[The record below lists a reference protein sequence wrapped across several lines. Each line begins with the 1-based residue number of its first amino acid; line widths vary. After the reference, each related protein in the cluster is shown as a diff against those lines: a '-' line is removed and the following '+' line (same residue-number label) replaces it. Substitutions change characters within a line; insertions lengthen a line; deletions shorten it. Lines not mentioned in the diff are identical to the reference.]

1 MSLTQELG
9 KRGRFAKVLVYGAC
23 LRQNRESGENPV
35 RTRRCIRG
43 QTPQNATVQL
53 IWAGRRGK

>member
-9 KRGRFAKVLVYGAC
+9 KRERFVKVSVYGAC
-23 LRQNRESGENPV
+23 VRHNRESGENPV
-35 RTRRCIRG
+35 RTHRCNRG
-43 QTPQNATVQL
+43 QKLQNVTVQL